1 MGKKK
6 SVKAKAANSAIS
18 SQPAFPYTTAP
29 NSLRN
34 FLRAIPKK
42 PKPVRMTSQVLES
55 WGFGGTNERSIIK
68 VLKAVGLL
76 GSSGE
81 PNQEYEAFM
90 SPITGPATLGMLL
103 KNTYSPLFQTSH
115 EPDKEPYDDLKRAF
129 HIHSGGGD
137 RTIAFQIQTFKAL
150 CDFAEFDSA
159 SSASS
164 AIPTA
169 AIPPAANGTPQLP
182 TMHGGGPTIHIDL
195 HIHLPENKSSRDYEA
210 IIEDIA
216 RYIYKL
222 EDTPHG

>member
-55 WGFGGTNERSIIK
+55 WGFGGTNERSIIT

-90 SPITGPATLGMLL
+90 SPITGPATLGTLL
-103 KNTYSPLFQTSH
+103 KNTYSQLFQTSH
-115 EPDKEPYDDLKRAF
+115 EPDKEPYEDLKRAF
-129 HIHSGGGD
+129 HIHSGGAD
-137 RTIAFQIQTFKAL
+137 RTISFQIQTFKTL
-150 CDFAEFDSA
+150 CEFAAFDSA
-159 SSASS
+159 SPASLTPPN
-164 AIPTA
+164 ALVPPTA
-169 AIPPAANGTPQLP
+169 NGPHRLPIPQES
-182 TMHGGGPTIHIDL
+182 GPTIHIDL

-222 EDTPHG
+222 EDTPNG